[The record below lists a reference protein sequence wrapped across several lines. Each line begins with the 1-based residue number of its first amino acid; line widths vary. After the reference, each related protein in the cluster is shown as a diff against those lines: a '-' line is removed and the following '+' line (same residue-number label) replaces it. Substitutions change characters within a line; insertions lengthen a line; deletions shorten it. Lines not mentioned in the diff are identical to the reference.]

1 MPVYKH
7 LKRLKKD
14 DGRGVICVG
23 ICGRVAYTV
32 VFGEWSADGEHIVT
46 YKTTKKKCKVPATFE
61 WMSRGVEE
69 REQVSGGK
77 RGGVW

>member
-1 MPVYKH
+1 MS
-7 LKRLKKD
+7 
-14 DGRGVICVG
+14 
-23 ICGRVAYTV
+23 
-32 VFGEWSADGEHIVT
+32 FGEWSADEEYIVT
-46 YKTTKKKCKVPATFE
+46 YKTTKKECKVPATFE